1 MRCGQRIGRTL
12 RRCSAR
18 ATTLALAANAL
29 TLTAT
34 TLTFAALTLA
44 TATVAIATVAIAT
57 LAKPSEGITATTLAA
72 ANTPEECGA
81 HANGER

>member
-1 MRCGQRIGRTL
+1 MNPILGIKLHAIGGL
-12 RRCSAR
+12 CIQASA
-18 ATTLALAANAL
+18 LQVWHDHSFANRP
-29 TLTAT
+29 TDP
-34 TLTFAALTLA
+34 
-44 TATVAIATVAIAT
+44 IAIAT